1 MYVAF
6 RAITV
11 DYGNKSWK
19 YCIQMFCRS

>member
-1 MYVAF
+1 MYIAF